1 MATISV
7 QTILK
12 TGTTVTL
19 TAAAGGGDQFTLTD
33 QNDVY
38 VMNNGSGGAITVTFV
53 TQATT
58 DGLAIAD
65 RTVSV
70 GAGDRDEVSDLD
82 PNVYRDTNGFCQVT
96 YSGVT
101 SLTVGHTRSAGA

>member
-7 QTILK
+7 QSIVK
-12 TGTTVTL
+12 AGTTVTL
-19 TAAAGGGDQFTLTD
+19 SAAAGGGDQFALTD
-33 QNDVY
+33 VNDIY
-38 VMNNGSGGAITVTFV
+38 VVNNASGGAITVTFV

-58 DGLAIAD
+58 DGLAVAD

-70 GAGDRDEVSDLD
+70 GAGDRDYVSDLD

-101 SLTVGHTRSAGA
+101 SLTVGHLRSAGA

>member
-7 QTILK
+7 QSLVK

-19 TAAAGGGDQFTLTD
+19 TAAAGGGDQFVHTD
-33 QNDVY
+33 KNDIY
-38 VMNNGSGGAITVTFV
+38 VINNGGGGGITVTFV

-58 DGLAIAD
+58 DGLVVAD

-70 GAGDRDEVSDLD
+70 GAGDRVEVSDLD
-82 PNVYRDTNGFCQVT
+82 PNVYRDTNGYCQVT

-101 SLTVGHTRSAGA
+101 SVTVGHTRSSGA